1 MADIDENLLRKI
13 VKEVL
18 NETNQID
25 TKINFD
31 KENNSTA
38 TATEEVHPLSTLVLL
53 RQLVGTNQVSFQEL
67 PCCLVVELLQ

>member
-38 TATEEVHPLSTLVLL
+38 TATEEVQQPNS
-53 RQLVGTNQVSFQEL
+53 
-67 PCCLVVELLQ
+67 